1 MTARTGKHIVFGS
14 DDDEEEEEGD
24 AEKTP
29 QTTMEVSKL
38 KKTLFEESQSE
49 DETSRDKASA
59 NKKSTAKE
67 KVCNKLV
74 VDL

>member
-1 MTARTGKHIVFGS
+1 MGKHTVFGS
-14 DDDEEEEEGD
+14 DDDEEEDEGD

-29 QTTMEVSKL
+29 QTTTEVTTS
-38 KKTLFEESQSE
+38 KKTLFEESQLE
-49 DETSRDKASA
+49 DEISRDKAPA

-67 KVCNKLV
+67 KVCNQLM